1 MQKRSPPKH
10 RHDGTSPLP
19 LGMEWSP
26 PPRKWNGQDTVW
38 PHDHR
43 TGWSYCVTIPSWVVL
58 PKSRDSDPVVFYRV
72 QVGVQSPE
80 GITVTRAVLRRF
92 NDFLKLFT
100 DLKRSFPKKNLPP
113 APPKGLLR
121 MMSRALLDERR
132 SSLEEWMTKLFSDID
147 ISRSFSVAAFL
158 ELEAAARSSFQDAN
172 SNSAEA
178 LGYANSTSLSTQLNP
193 DSSLS
198 AISARSSVTPEYGSD
213 TAYETSDLGTPRLGR
228 DDISEMGMEDLTLDE
243 GFSNPIEKLVKYGVS
258 NIDEGLFMGQAILE
272 QLEGLPRN
280 KVLVSH
286 VNDASGKNPENG
298 HALRVPHLPG
308 DDLKLFSELDNVK
321 SMGHARKL
329 SADSSGSDVSGTRG
343 SEISNVGISNMSSSG
358 SHCLPGGAE
367 ILSATDMQSSAEGQ
381 VILPMDQRHKLN
393 RVLFTLQRRLV
404 TAKTDMEDLIIRLNQ
419 EIAVSDYL
427 KTKVNDLVVELDST
441 KQKSIENLEQAILAE
456 RERYTQMQWDM
467 EELRQKS
474 ITMELKL
481 KSKQDGESS
490 SVSAADQEKDKLLK
504 ELDSTKEY
512 LGDLQKRYGELEAR
526 SKADVKVLVKEV
538 KSLRSSQTHLKK
550 ELALSEEEK
559 SKLEKHLEEEKE
571 MNGWSKTAWRKLLQE
586 CESLRNIMEE
596 FSINDLLGDVK
607 AATDSSSAVA
617 LIISQARLL
626 VQDVYSDSPSADGVD
641 GMEHKL
647 RKVILNIIIGNA
659 ELRRQADSVLYSF
672 TNPKREGKG
681 EEVFSEKPVVD
692 DDSLER

>member
-1 MQKRSPPKH
+1 MLQ
-10 RHDGTSPLP
+10 
-19 LGMEWSP
+19 
-26 PPRKWNGQDTVW
+26 
-38 PHDHR
+38 
-43 TGWSYCVTIPSWVVL
+43 
-58 PKSRDSDPVVFYRV
+58 
-72 QVGVQSPE
+72 
-80 GITVTRAVLRRF
+80 
-92 NDFLKLFT
+92 
-100 DLKRSFPKKNLPP
+100 
-113 APPKGLLR
+113 
-121 MMSRALLDERR
+121 RR